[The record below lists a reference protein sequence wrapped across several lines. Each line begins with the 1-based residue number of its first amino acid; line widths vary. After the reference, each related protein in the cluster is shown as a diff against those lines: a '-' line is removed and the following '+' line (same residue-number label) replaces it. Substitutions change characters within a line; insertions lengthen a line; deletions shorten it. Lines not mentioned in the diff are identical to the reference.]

1 MLRTISHLILTVLLI
16 STLYFFGKT
25 KQYYLLYSPHCILVK
40 NINAQS
46 CDSIVAQNDTLIT
59 PVNYMRSVDFRQL
72 DPEVRKQKFIQ
83 YLLPSIV
90 VIRERL
96 LDDLHHVE
104 FIEKK
109 MNQKKKIYPPDSLF
123 LSTMMLKY
131 KTDSLLELK
140 KRIYPHPVSL
150 ALSQAVLESGWGTSS
165 IARKGLNLFGV
176 MSYSPDDSRIKM
188 QFNDS
193 EDDIYLRTYNSII
206 ESVEHY
212 YLLISRSSLYEDFR
226 EKRWEGA
233 PSSKLLY
240 FLDSYH
246 ETAKYAAL
254 AKSIIRSN
262 NLDQYDISSINPS
275 YRSNVSLYTFLK
287 KN

>member
-1 MLRTISHLILTVLLI
+1 MLRTISHLILTAILI

-25 KQYYLLYSPHCILVK
+25 KQYYLLYTPQKILVK
-40 NINAQS
+40 NTNDQS
-46 CDSIVAQNDTLIT
+46 SETIVAQNDTLIT
-59 PVNYMRSVDFRQL
+59 PKNYMKSIDFRQL
-72 DPEVRKQKFIQ
+72 DPEVRKQKFIE

-90 VIRERL
+90 IIRERL

-109 MNQKKKIYPPDSLF
+109 MNQKKRIYPADSLF
-123 LSTMMLKY
+123 LDSMMLKY
-131 KTDSLLELK
+131 NTDSLLELK

-193 EDDIYLRTYNSII
+193 EDDIYLRTYNSLI

-212 YLLISRSSLYEDFR
+212 YLLISRSSLYKKFR

-233 PSSKLLY
+233 SSSKLLY

-246 ETAKYAAL
+246 ETAQYAEM

-262 NLDQYDISSINPS
+262 DLDQYDIASINPS
-275 YRSNVSLYTFLK
+275 YRRIISLYSFLK